1 MATSEFLDNPTAAE
15 VIALLQQVPPDVLVR
30 ISDPDTG
37 WTISKIHYVHDELA
51 LWFTGKYHEMESTK
65 YED

>member
-1 MATSEFLDNPTAAE
+1 MATSDFLDSPTAAE
-15 VIALLQQVPPDVLVR
+15 LIALLQQVPPGTPVR

-37 WTISKIHYVHDELA
+37 WTISKIHYIHDEMA
-51 LWFTGKYHEMESTK
+51 LWFTGKYYEMESTK